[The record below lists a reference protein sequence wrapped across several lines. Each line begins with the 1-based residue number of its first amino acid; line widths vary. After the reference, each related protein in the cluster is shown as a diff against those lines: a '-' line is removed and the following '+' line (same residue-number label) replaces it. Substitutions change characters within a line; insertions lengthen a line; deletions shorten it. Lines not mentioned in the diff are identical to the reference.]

1 MSNRSRNLYDER
13 QFESWKFLRMC
24 FFSSSLCKLKT
35 VYIGGRQNNAPHP
48 QRDLI
53 PRMWEYVIMQRG
65 IEAADGIKVASQ
77 LNLKQE
83 GPSGLSTE
91 AQRTHRVLKWGGGRQ
106 KERPQRWRGQAM
118 GWLIYWLT
126 SPCSEM
132 KGVLRGPGR
141 WELLEAVMSR
151 WTESSLGLQSGAQP
165 CWHPDFSLM
174 RPFLTSDPQHCKIIN
189 VWF

>member
-1 MSNRSRNLYDER
+1 
-13 QFESWKFLRMC
+13 MC

-91 AQRTHRVLKWGGGRQ
+91 ANAHTGSLNEEEEGR
-106 KERPQRWRGQAM
+106 RRGPSGEEAQAM

-126 SPCSEM
+126 GPCSEM

-151 WTESSLGLQSGAQP
+151 
-165 CWHPDFSLM
+165 
-174 RPFLTSDPQHCKIIN
+174 
-189 VWF
+189 